1 MRTVANKLGLAVKGQ
16 PVTYQGKTYKVAGY
30 SGGMVTLA
38 GDETLAV
45 PMGETQIEVSETN
58 ALSLLHQLSFHLKAR
73 HPSKVFGYKPSC
85 LGLMWMKHPFG
96 WQFVMGSQQSVFAQ
110 SNPGQVDVWI
120 NVTTMPPNLSP
131 LDALAFTLRFLGDQ

>member
-1 MRTVANKLGLAVKGQ
+1 MRTVTNKLGLAVKGQ

-30 SGGMVTLA
+30 SGGMITLS
-38 GDETLAV
+38 GDQTLAV

-96 WQFVMGSQQSVFAQ
+96 WQFVQGDKQSVFAQ
-110 SNPGQVDVWI
+110 YNPGEVDCWI
-120 NVTTMPPNLSP
+120 NVPSMPLNLSP